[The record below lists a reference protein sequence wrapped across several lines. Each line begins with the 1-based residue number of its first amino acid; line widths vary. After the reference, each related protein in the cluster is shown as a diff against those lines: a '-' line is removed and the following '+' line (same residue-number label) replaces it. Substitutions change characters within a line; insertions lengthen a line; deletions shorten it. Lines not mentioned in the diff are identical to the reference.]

1 MNNFKKITA
10 AALAISFSFLGTS
23 VVGES
28 NVSFASSEVKELDLG
43 VTLPGGPYREDIVT
57 LNQSKATREE
67 VMSYIRAIRKRAWDE
82 NAPYS
87 ADGYTIMNVQDLY
100 DPNSDEGWQT
110 SNKGYEYRF
119 IYNEELEKLAIQR
132 AYEYT
137 LTNGDSQR
145 PDGSS
150 ISTLKSENIGY
161 DAVYEL
167 WAYDEIE
174 LTPKKS
180 FDIWLN
186 SKDEFG
192 RTSYDNLVESDG
204 FVNNHNY
211 AAYNLVQDYP
221 QEIGYG
227 EVYNP
232 NTEKSYAVLLMQPVD
247 IQQYEVDKDTEY
259 VGQYKMHIGNKNY
272 KKSSKESLDRLE
284 ASVKKAKQTIAGAEV
299 LIKSMP
305 NFAEKNSNALNNLME
320 NQRVV
325 ISKAEAILRAN
336 GR

>member
-87 ADGYTIMNVQDLY
+87 IDGDKTMHVRDLY
-100 DPNSDEGWQT
+100 DPDDEYGWQT
-110 SNKGYEYRF
+110 SNKGYEYTF

-150 ISTLKSENIGY
+150 ISTLKSENISY
-161 DAVYEL
+161 DAVYEM

-186 SKDEFG
+186 RKDEFG

-211 AAYNLVQDYP
+211 AAYNLIQDYP

-232 NTEKSYAVLLMQPVD
+232 NTGKSYAVLLMQPVD
-247 IQQYEVDKDTEY
+247 VLQYEVDKDTEY

-272 KKSSKESLDRLE
+272 KKSSKESLDKLE

-305 NFAEKNSNALNNLME
+305 NFAEKNSYALNNLME
-320 NQRVV
+320 NQRII

>member
-10 AALAISFSFLGTS
+10 AALAISFSFLGAG

-87 ADGYTIMNVQDLY
+87 IDGDKTMHVRDLY
-100 DPNSDEGWQT
+100 DPDDEYGWQT

-150 ISTLKSENIGY
+150 ISTLKSENIGF
-161 DAVYEL
+161 DAVYEI
-167 WAYDEIE
+167 WAYDESG

-180 FDIWLN
+180 FDLWLN
-186 SKDEFG
+186 NKDEFG
-192 RTSYDNLVESDG
+192 KTSYDYLIESNG
-204 FVNNHNY
+204 IYNQNNF
-211 AAYNLVQDYP
+211 AAHVLIQDYP

-232 NTEKSYAVLLMQPVD
+232 NTGISYAVLLMQPVD
-247 IQQYEVDKDTEY
+247 VLQYEVDKDTEY

-320 NQRVV
+320 NQRIV

>member
-10 AALAISFSFLGTS
+10 AALAISFSFLGAG
-23 VVGES
+23 VVGEG

-67 VMSYIRAIRKRAWDE
+67 VMSYIRDIRKRAWDE

-87 ADGYTIMNVQDLY
+87 IDGDKTMHVRDLY
-100 DPNSDEGWQT
+100 DPDDEYGWQT

-150 ISTLKSENIGY
+150 ISTLKSENIGF
-161 DAVYEL
+161 DAVYEI
-167 WAYDEIE
+167 WAYDESG

-180 FDIWLN
+180 FDLWLN
-186 SKDEFG
+186 NKDEFG
-192 RTSYDNLVESDG
+192 KTSYDYLIEANG
-204 FVNNHNY
+204 IYNQNNF
-211 AAYNLVQDYP
+211 AAHVLIQDYP

-232 NTEKSYAVLLMQPVD
+232 NTGISYAVLLMQPVD
-247 IQQYEVDKDTEY
+247 VLQYEVDKDTEY

-284 ASVKKAKQTIAGAEV
+284 ASVKKAKRTIAGAEV

-305 NFAEKNSNALNNLME
+305 NFAERNSNALNNLME
-320 NQRVV
+320 NQRII

>member
-87 ADGYTIMNVQDLY
+87 IDGDKTLHVRDLY
-100 DPNSDEGWQT
+100 DPDDEYGWQT
-110 SNKGYEYRF
+110 SNKGYEYTF

-161 DAVYEL
+161 DAVYEM

-186 SKDEFG
+186 RKDEFG

-211 AAYNLVQDYP
+211 AAYNLIQDYP

-232 NTEKSYAVLLMQPVD
+232 NTGKSYAVLLMQPVD
-247 IQQYEVDKDTEY
+247 VLQYEVDKDTEY

-272 KKSSKESLDRLE
+272 KKSSKESLDKLE
-284 ASVKKAKQTIAGAEV
+284 ASVKKAKQSIDGAEV

-305 NFAEKNSNALNNLME
+305 NFAEKNSNALNNLIE
-320 NQRVV
+320 NQRII

>member
-10 AALAISFSFLGTS
+10 AALAISFSFLGAG

-67 VMSYIRAIRKRAWDE
+67 VMGYIRAIRKRAWDD

-87 ADGYTIMNVQDLY
+87 ADGYTSTNVQDLY
-100 DPNSDEGWQT
+100 DLDSDGGWQT

-137 LTNGDSQR
+137 LTNGDSER

-161 DAVYEL
+161 DAVF
-167 WAYDEIE
+167 EIWVSDANE
-174 LTPKKS
+174 ITPKKA
-180 FDIWLN
+180 FDAWIHN
-186 SKDEFG
+186 KDEFG
-192 RTSYDNLVESDG
+192 KTSYDYLIEANG
-204 FVNNHNY
+204 IYNQNNF
-211 AAYNLVQDYP
+211 AAHILIQDYP

-232 NTEKSYAVLLMQPVD
+232 NTGKSYAVLLMQPVD

-284 ASVKKAKQTIAGAEV
+284 ASVKKAKRTIAGAEV

-305 NFAEKNSNALNNLME
+305 NFAEKNSYALNNLIE
-320 NQRVV
+320 NQRII

>member
-1 MNNFKKITA
+1 
-10 AALAISFSFLGTS
+10 
-23 VVGES
+23 
-28 NVSFASSEVKELDLG
+28 
-43 VTLPGGPYREDIVT
+43 
-57 LNQSKATREE
+57 
-67 VMSYIRAIRKRAWDE
+67 MSYIRAIRKRAWDE

-87 ADGYTIMNVQDLY
+87 ADGYTSMNVQDLY
-100 DPNSDEGWQT
+100 DPDSDEGWQT

-137 LTNGDSQR
+137 LTNGDSKR

-232 NTEKSYAVLLMQPVD
+232 NTGESYAVLLMQPVD
-247 IQQYEVDKDTEY
+247 IQPYEVDKDTEY
-259 VGQYKMHIGNKNY
+259 VGQYKMHIGNKNN
-272 KKSSKESLDRLE
+272 KKLSKETLDKLE
-284 ASVKKAKQTIAGAEV
+284 NSVKEAKRTIAGAEI
-299 LIKSMP
+299 LTNSMP
-305 NFAEKNSNALNNLME
+305 NFGEKYGYELSSLIE
-320 NQRVV
+320 NQKKI
-325 ISKAEAILRAN
+325 ISKAEAFLRTN